1 MDDSVDK
8 LIKQLKK
15 HEGNVKEKGKHILYK
30 DHLGYET
37 IGYGRLIDPEMGGG
51 LSDIEAEYLLM
62 NDLDTYMTAAKSYNW
77 YSGLNDARKAVIVN
91 MLFNMGQTNFNKFLK
106 MKQALDVGDH
116 AEAAKQML
124 DSKWAKQVKG
134 RSAELAKQMETGK
147 WQQS

>member
-15 HEGNVKEKGKHILYK
+15 HEGVELKPYK
-30 DHLGYET
+30 CTSNKLT
-37 IGYGRLIDPEMGGG
+37 IGIGRNLEDVGISEH
-51 LSDIEAEYLLM
+51 EAEYLLM
-62 NDLDTYMTAAKSYNW
+62 NDLDTYMTAAKTYDW
-77 YSGLNDARKAVIVN
+77 YAGLNDARKAVIVN

-106 MKQALDVGDH
+106 MKQALDVGDY

-124 DSKWAKQVKG
+124 DSRWAKQVKG

-147 WQQS
+147 WQP

>member
-15 HEGNVKEKGKHILYK
+15 HEGSVKVKGKHVPYR
-30 DHLGYET
+30 DHLGYTT
-37 IGYGRLIDPEMGGG
+37 IGYGRLIDLDMGGG
-51 LSDIEAEYLLM
+51 LADHEAEYLLM
-62 NDLDTYMTAAKSYNW
+62 NDLDTYMTAAKTYDW
-77 YSGLNDARKAVIVN
+77 YAGLNDARKAVIVN

-134 RSAELAKQMETGK
+134 RSEELAAQMETGK
-147 WQQS
+147 WQP

>member
-15 HEGNVKEKGKHILYK
+15 HEGVELKPYK
-30 DHLGYET
+30 CTSNKLT
-37 IGYGRLIDPEMGGG
+37 IGIGRNLEDVGISEN
-51 LSDIEAEYLLM
+51 EAEYLLM
-62 NDLDTYMTAAKSYNW
+62 NDLDTYMTAAKTYDWYN
-77 YSGLNDARKAVIVN
+77 GLNDARKAVIVN

-124 DSKWAKQVKG
+124 DSRWAKQVKG
-134 RSAELAKQMETGK
+134 RSEELAAQMETGK
-147 WQQS
+147 WQP

>member
-15 HEGNVKEKGKHILYK
+15 HEGVELKPYK
-30 DHLGYET
+30 CTSNKLT
-37 IGYGRLIDPEMGGG
+37 IGIGRNLEDVGISEH
-51 LSDIEAEYLLM
+51 EAEFLLM
-62 NDLDTYMTAAKSYNW
+62 NDLDTYMTAAKTYDW
-77 YSGLNDARKAVIVN
+77 YAGLNDARKAVIVN

-124 DSKWAKQVKG
+124 DSRWAKQVKG
-134 RSAELAKQMETGK
+134 RSAELSKQMEAGK
-147 WQQS
+147 WQP

>member
-1 MDDSVDK
+1 MNDSVDK

-15 HEGNVKEKGKHILYK
+15 HEGIELKPYK
-30 DHLGYET
+30 CTSNKLT
-37 IGYGRLIDPEMGGG
+37 IGIGRNLEDVGISEH
-51 LSDIEAEYLLM
+51 EAEFLLM

-77 YSGLNDARKAVIVN
+77 YAGLNDARKAVIVN

-116 AEAAKQML
+116 AEAGKQML

-134 RSAELAKQMETGK
+134 RSAELSKQMETGK
-147 WQQS
+147 WQP

>member
-1 MDDSVDK
+1 MNDSVDR

-15 HEGNVKEKGKHILYK
+15 HEGSVKEKGKHILYK

-37 IGYGRLIDPEMGGG
+37 IGYGRLISPEIGGG
-51 LSDIEAEYLLM
+51 LSDHEAEYLLM
-62 NDLDTYMTAAKSYNW
+62 NDLDTYMTAAKTYDW
-77 YSGLNDARKAVIVN
+77 YAGLNDARKAVIVN

-106 MKQALDVGDH
+106 MKQALDNRDH

-134 RSAELAKQMETGK
+134 RSEELAKQMETGK
-147 WQQS
+147 WQH

>member
-15 HEGNVKEKGKHILYK
+15 HEGVELKPYK
-30 DHLGYET
+30 CTSNKLT
-37 IGYGRLIDPEMGGG
+37 IGIGRNLEDVGISEH
-51 LSDIEAEYLLM
+51 EAEYLLM
-62 NDLDTYMTAAKSYNW
+62 NDLDTYMTAAKTYDW
-77 YSGLNDARKAVIVN
+77 YAGLNDARKAVIVN

-124 DSKWAKQVKG
+124 DSRWAKQVKG
-134 RSAELAKQMETGK
+134 RSEELAKQMETGK
-147 WQQS
+147 WQP

>member
-15 HEGNVKEKGKHILYK
+15 HEGVELKPYK
-30 DHLGYET
+30 CTSNKLT
-37 IGYGRLIDPEMGGG
+37 IGIGRNLEDVGISEN
-51 LSDIEAEYLLM
+51 EAEYLLM
-62 NDLDTYMTAAKSYNW
+62 NDLDTYMTAAKTYDWYN
-77 YSGLNDARKAVIVN
+77 GLNDARKAVIVN

-116 AEAAKQML
+116 AEAARQML

-134 RSAELAKQMETGK
+134 RSEELAAQMETGK
-147 WQQS
+147 WQP

>member
-1 MDDSVDK
+1 MNDSVDK

-15 HEGNVKEKGKHILYK
+15 HEGIELKPYK
-30 DHLGYET
+30 CTSNKLT
-37 IGYGRLIDPEMGGG
+37 IGIGRNLEDVGISEH
-51 LSDIEAEYLLM
+51 EAEFLLM

-77 YSGLNDARKAVIVN
+77 YAGLNDARKAVIVN

-116 AEAAKQML
+116 AEAGKQML

-134 RSAELAKQMETGK
+134 RSAELSKQMETGK
-147 WQQS
+147 WQQ